1 MGSAQPA
8 ARPRTAPGF
17 DDVYAAEFVR
27 VARLAYLLVRSR
39 AVAEELAQDAF
50 LRLYGHFDAVENP
63 AAFLRTAV
71 GRLALTWLGRADME
85 RDRLT
90 RVGGGQLAAVEAPEL
105 DETWLALGRLPVER
119 RTVLV
124 LRFYAQMRSPEIAEL
139 LGCSAATVRSRVR
152 RGLTDLRKELDL

>member
-1 MGSAQPA
+1 MG
-8 ARPRTAPGF
+8 RVELGTDTAF
-17 DDVYAAEFVR
+17 ERVYEAEFVA

-39 AVAEELAQDAF
+39 AVGEELAQDAF
-50 LRLYGHFDAVENP
+50 LRLYQRFDTVDNP
-63 AAFLRTAV
+63 AAFLRTVAT
-71 GRLALTWLGRADME
+71 RLALTWLGRAGME

-90 RVGGGQLAAVEAPEL
+90 RVGGGQPVAVDAPEL

-124 LRFYAQMRSPEIAEL
+124 LRFYARMRSPEIAEL

-152 RGLTDLRKELDL
+152 RALADLRKELEL